1 VLLAVFASS
10 LRRYYS
16 WLTAEVFVT
25 VCSEF
30 FQMQDY
36 LVGSTLPAL
45 AIVVVL
51 VLPKLLQRSCLLVI
65 TVAKCFSL

>member
-1 VLLAVFASS
+1 MLLAVFASS
-10 LRRYYS
+10 LRRYCS
-16 WLTAEVFVT
+16 WLTVEVFVT

-36 LVGSTLPAL
+36 LAGSTLPAL